1 MVHLPHALR
10 STRPIYE
17 YENDPAE
24 WADPAEPHASEEET
38 FSWPGPKTVR
48 LCRIAQG
55 FGFTLRHFIVY
66 PPESAVLPSF
76 PEDDH
81 GRRGRP
87 RNKMEP
93 MDTIFVKQV
102 KEGGPAHGAGLC
114 TACANGQ
121 AFSGR
126 STCLIQGEGTAVWQE
141 SRSSLAPFFIPDAKM
156 NWRDKKP
163 ATSELHQ
170 HRHACKGRDGRGPG
184 TDYRGTYGCCVRL
197 GFDTEQAGSRFAWLD
212 F

>member
-1 MVHLPHALR
+1 MHA
-10 STRPIYE
+10 
-17 YENDPAE
+17 
-24 WADPAEPHASEEET
+24 
-38 FSWPGPKTVR
+38 V
-48 LCRIAQG
+48 
-55 FGFTLRHFIVY
+55 
-66 PPESAVLPSF
+66 AVLNVSFLYGVFFPRGGVSADDWRLYTRFEMRVIWTPS
-76 PEDDH
+76 
-81 GRRGRP
+81 
-87 RNKMEP
+87 
-93 MDTIFVKQV
+93 
-102 KEGGPAHGAGLC
+102 LC
-114 TACANGQ
+114 DPDSNVCNIACANGQ